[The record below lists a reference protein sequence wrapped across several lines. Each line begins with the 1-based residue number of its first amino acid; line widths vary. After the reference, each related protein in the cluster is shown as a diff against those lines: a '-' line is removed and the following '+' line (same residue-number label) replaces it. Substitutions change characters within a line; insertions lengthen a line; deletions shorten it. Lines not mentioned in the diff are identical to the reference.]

1 MAEAAPRLLPL
12 ALSLGLAN
20 LSHIAIAATDLV
32 MIGWLGPDDL
42 AAAALAANLF
52 YLPLFCLLG
61 FIGGAGAVL
70 ARKLGSGDAQ
80 GAGGCLMAL
89 GLAGGVLILPILA
102 LSVLGAPI
110 LLALGQDGALV
121 DRGGPYLGWLCWS
134 SPAIGVFAGLWSL
147 AAIRGHAQAIA
158 RISLLAIA
166 VNAAGNA
173 LFMFGL
179 AGLPALGLVGAG
191 LATFLTTLAKALA
204 LLFWL
209 HRQGALA
216 GPFRLGAALHVRRY
230 LPEILGYG
238 LPLALLEGATMGFF
252 ACITLLTGLLGAKA
266 LAANAIALHTAEIGI
281 AMLFALGEAAAITI
295 AFHHGRNQMQ
305 AGWRAIRQAL
315 LAALGLSILFGAA
328 LALARGPLAALVLTA
343 DTAPAGEAADLARSV
358 LLFAAISLP
367 LDCGRIVLVG
377 ILRGLGDARWP
388 AAMAISGLWGL
399 GLPLAAL
406 FGLGEGQGL
415 PGIWTGMLVAMAAIS
430 LVLFLRLHLVRRA
443 GN

>member
-70 ARKLGSGDAQ
+70 AGKLGSGDTR
-80 GAGGCLMAL
+80 GAGGSLAAL
-89 GLAGGVLILPILA
+89 GLAGGVVVLPILA

-110 LLALGQDGALV
+110 LLVLGQDRALV
-121 DRGGPYLGWLCWS
+121 AGGAPYLAWLCWS

-147 AAIRGHAQAIA
+147 AAIRGHAKAIA
-158 RISLLAIA
+158 RISLLAIV

-179 AGLPALGLVGAG
+179 VGLPALGLVGAG
-191 LATFLTTLAKALA
+191 LATFLTTLTKALA

-209 HRQGALA
+209 HRRGALA
-216 GPFRLGAALHVRRY
+216 GLFPPGETLQVGRN
-230 LPEILGYG
+230 LPAILRYG

-252 ACITLLTGLLGAKA
+252 AGITLLTGLLGAVA
-266 LAANAIALHTAEIGI
+266 LAANAIALQAAEIGI
-281 AMLFALGEAAAITI
+281 AMLFALGEAAAIAI
-295 AFHHGRNQMQ
+295 AFHQGRDEMQ
-305 AGWRAIRQAL
+305 AAWQAIGQAL
-315 LAALGLSILFGAA
+315 LAALGLSILFGAV
-328 LALARGPLAALVLTA
+328 LALARGPLSALILTA
-343 DTAPAGEAADLARSV
+343 DTALAGDAADLARSA

-388 AAMAISGLWGL
+388 ATAAIIGLWGMGLPSAAWL
-399 GLPLAAL
+399 GLELAY
-406 FGLGEGQGL
+406 GL

-430 LVLFLRLHLVRRA
+430 LTLLLRLHLLRRA
-443 GN
+443 RR

>member
-1 MAEAAPRLLPL
+1 MAEAGPRLLPL

-61 FIGGAGAVL
+61 FVGGAGAVL
-70 ARKLGSGDAQ
+70 ARKLGTGDAQ
-80 GAGGCLMAL
+80 GVGGSFAAL
-89 GLAGGVLILPILA
+89 GIAAGALILPILG

-121 DRGGPYLGWLCWS
+121 VRGAPYLGWLCWS

-147 AAIRGHAQAIA
+147 AAIRGHAKAIA
-158 RISLLAIA
+158 RISLLAIV

-191 LATFLTTLAKALA
+191 LAPFLTTLAKALA

-209 HRQGALA
+209 RRQGALA
-216 GPFRLGAALHVRRY
+216 GLFRPGEALHIDRH
-230 LPEILGYG
+230 LPDILRYG

-252 ACITLLTGLLGAKA
+252 AAITLLTGLLGAVA
-266 LAANAIALHTAEIGI
+266 LAANAIALQAAEIGV

-295 AFHHGRNQMQ
+295 AFHHGRKEMPTAWRTIWQ
-305 AGWRAIRQAL
+305 AA

-328 LALARGPLAALVLTA
+328 LALMRGPLVALVMTA
-343 DTAPAGEAADLARSV
+343 GTDLAAEAAGLARSA
-358 LLFAAISLP
+358 LLFAAFSLP

-388 AAMAISGLWGL
+388 ATTAIIGLWGL
-399 GLPLAAL
+399 GLPSAAWL
-406 FGLGEGQGL
+406 GLECDYGL
-415 PGIWTGMLVAMAAIS
+415 TGIWACMLVAMAAIS
-430 LVLFLRLHLVRRA
+430 LALVLRLHLVQRA
-443 GN
+443 RS